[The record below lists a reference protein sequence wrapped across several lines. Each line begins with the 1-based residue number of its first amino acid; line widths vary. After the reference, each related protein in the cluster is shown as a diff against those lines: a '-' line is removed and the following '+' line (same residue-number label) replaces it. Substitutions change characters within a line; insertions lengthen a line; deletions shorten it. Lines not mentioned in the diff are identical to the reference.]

1 MAIAATSD
9 AGSERGAPRE
19 PVVPR
24 LAATVAL
31 VRDATGGPEVYLMRR
46 PPTMTF
52 APGVWVVPGGSVDPL
67 DATTASPTTPATTDR
82 SAWAPTG
89 LSTMDA
95 ERVLAAAVREV
106 FEETAVLLATDPSDR
121 VPALPAGRRVRLRTA
136 LRAGTLRLADVLH
149 EQRLRLDARL
159 LVPWSR
165 WITPAWVPARRFDT
179 YFFVA
184 ALPAGQ
190 RPVRAPTEASAAR
203 WLRPAEALDRHARGG
218 LPLMIPTRALLG
230 ALADVRSLATL
241 RAELPWQPPDAGA
254 MPPPPGGPAE
264 IERRMRGADRR
275 IDPRRDDE
283 GTRRR

>member
-95 ERVLAAAVREV
+95 ERVLAAAVRDRKSTRLNSSHMSISYAV
-106 FEETAVLLATDPSDR
+106 FCLKKKKKKKIKAHHD
-121 VPALPAGRRVRLRTA
+121 
-136 LRAGTLRLADVLH
+136 
-149 EQRLRLDARL
+149 
-159 LVPWSR
+159 
-165 WITPAWVPARRFDT
+165 
-179 YFFVA
+179 
-184 ALPAGQ
+184 
-190 RPVRAPTEASAAR
+190 
-203 WLRPAEALDRHARGG
+203 
-218 LPLMIPTRALLG
+218 
-230 ALADVRSLATL
+230 
-241 RAELPWQPPDAGA
+241 
-254 MPPPPGGPAE
+254 
-264 IERRMRGADRR
+264 
-275 IDPRRDDE
+275 
-283 GTRRR
+283 

>member
-89 LSTMDA
+89 LCTMDA

-106 FEETAVLLATDPSDR
+106 FEETAVLLATDPADR
-121 VPALPAGRRVRLRTA
+121 VPALAAGRRVRLRTA
-136 LRAGTLRLADVLH
+136 VRAGTLRLADVLH
-149 EQRLRLDARL
+149 EQRLRLDARV

-165 WITPAWVPARRFDT
+165 WHPPASECRGARPPRPRRAAADHPDPGAARSAGRRPQPGHAARR
-179 YFFVA
+179 A
-184 ALPAGQ
+184 ALAAAGCRRDAAPAG
-190 RPVRAPTEASAAR
+190 RT
-203 WLRPAEALDRHARGG
+203 
-218 LPLMIPTRALLG
+218 
-230 ALADVRSLATL
+230 
-241 RAELPWQPPDAGA
+241 
-254 MPPPPGGPAE
+254 
-264 IERRMRGADRR
+264 
-275 IDPRRDDE
+275 RRDRAADARCRP
-283 GTRRR
+283 TDRPTT